1 MTVRAAKNL
10 QRLGC
15 GSGQKLFVFIGN
27 VPEITPISFGAICL
41 GCTIVTLAT
50 GASQA
55 ECEYFLNITQPK
67 FAICD
72 MKSHRMLK
80 KCFENLKINT
90 KIITDNGHTEDSI
103 PMQSLFDGADSD
115 TESRFE

>member
-1 MTVRAAKNL
+1 
-10 QRLGC
+10 
-15 GSGQKLFVFIGN
+15 
-27 VPEITPISFGAICL
+27 
-41 GCTIVTLAT
+41 
-50 GASQA
+50 
-55 ECEYFLNITQPK
+55 
-67 FAICD
+67 
-72 MKSHRMLK
+72 MKSHSMLK